1 MTDVS
6 KEGKGVPSSVG
17 SSSSSTKDDGIRQR
31 HRKSSTAEQI
41 ANAVA
46 KKVPAPLQPVVV
58 RFVSFGPIREI

>member
-17 SSSSSTKDDGIRQR
+17 SSSSTKDDGIRQR

-58 RFVSFGPIREI
+58 RFVSLIREI